1 MKFLLIIIKT
11 LIHNNMKKIV
21 LNLFLL
27 SIPIIFSAQ
36 SSRLVILHTN
46 DIHSKLTGYAPEIEY
61 SPLKTNNDKTLGGFA
76 RIASIINA
84 EKQLN
89 GDNLLVVDAGDFLMG
104 SFFHMLEPVN
114 GLQLQLMKQAGYD
127 VVAIGNHE
135 FDNKPAILAQIIN
148 KSRANGDIP
157 QLCISNIE
165 FSEKDTSDDDLE
177 ELFKQGVISPY
188 TIVERAG
195 LKIGVFALM
204 GYDARDVAL
213 YTDPLKILDPIK
225 TAKKTSK
232 MLKKDEGVDFVICL
246 SHSGVVP
253 TKEGGWEGEDVI
265 LARKAKYID
274 VIISGHTHSKISE
287 VIWENETPIV
297 QTGAYGQY
305 VGKLELDISDG
316 KISFAKY
323 KLIQVNDEILGDE
336 DIHNQIEKQK
346 ELLNEAFLDDLKI
359 VYDEPVVET
368 SYDLTC
374 NEHDPENS
382 TLGPMLADAIYYYI
396 NENTEEGTDISLIAT
411 GLIRDNIKKGD
422 TGLQTASDLFRIVSL
437 GLGDDPIPGYP
448 LARVYLSPIEIK
460 RVIEILLV
468 ISPSNT
474 AAYCYYS
481 GMEVEIDTSKGFLKK
496 VQRILINGKELDL
509 SKKNETLYS
518 LSASIY
524 MLESIGIIKKMTY
537 GIIKVEP
544 KDFEGNI
551 LKDFK
556 NTWIDFDLSK
566 EGVQEGKE
574 WLALL
579 EFVKTFEDNNGNNI
593 PDIPEFYN
601 TPKLVFKHINK

>member
-1 MKFLLIIIKT
+1 MNKIFLSFLLLIIPFIFCAQ
-11 LIHNNMKKIV
+11 NN
-21 LNLFLL
+21 
-27 SIPIIFSAQ
+27 S
-36 SSRLVILHTN
+36 LVILHTN

-76 RIASIINA
+76 RIASIIKA

-89 GDNLLVVDAGDFLMG
+89 EDNLIVVDAGDFLMG
-104 SFFHMLEPVN
+104 SFFHMLEPEN

-135 FDNKPAILAQIIN
+135 FDNSPETLAQIIN
-148 KSRANGDIP
+148 KAIENGDIP
-157 QLCISNIE
+157 QLCISNIK
-165 FSEKDTSDDDLE
+165 FSEKDAADDELE
-177 ELFKQGVISPY
+177 KLYNQGLIAPY
-188 TIVERAG
+188 TILERAG
-195 LKIGVFALM
+195 LRIGVFALM

-246 SHSGVVP
+246 SHSGVTP
-253 TKEGGWEGEDVI
+253 DKKGGWEGEDVK

-274 VIISGHTHSKISE
+274 VIISGHTHSQISE

-305 VGKLELDISDG
+305 VGRLELDISDG
-316 KISFAKY
+316 NIDFAKY
-323 KLIQVNDEILGDE
+323 KLIQVNDEILGDV

-346 ELLNEAFLDDLKI
+346 ELLNEAFLDNLNI

-368 SYDLTC
+368 SYDLIC
-374 NEHDPENS
+374 NEHEPENS
-382 TLGPMLADAIYYYI
+382 TLGPMLADAIHYYI
-396 NENTEEGTDISLIAT
+396 NENTKEGTDISLIAT

-448 LARVYLSPIEIK
+448 LARVYLTPVEIK

-481 GMEVEIDTSKGFLKK
+481 GLEVELDSSKGFLKK
-496 VQRILINGKELDL
+496 VQRILINGNELDL
-509 SKKNETLYS
+509 SKKNNKLYS

-544 KDFEGNI
+544 KDSKGNV

-556 NTWIDFDLSK
+556 NTWIDFDTDK
-566 EGVQEGKE
+566 QGVQEGKE
-574 WLALL
+574 WLALID
-579 EFVKTFEDNNGNNI
+579 FVKTFEDTNGNNI
-593 PDIPEFYN
+593 PDIPDYYK
-601 TPKLVFKHINK
+601 TPRLVFKHINK